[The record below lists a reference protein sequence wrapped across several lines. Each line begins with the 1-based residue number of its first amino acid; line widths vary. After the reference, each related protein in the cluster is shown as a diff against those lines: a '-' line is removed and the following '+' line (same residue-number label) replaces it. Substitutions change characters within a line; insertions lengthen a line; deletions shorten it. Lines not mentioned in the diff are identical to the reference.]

1 MAYKSRKHV
10 KKTNRKNT
18 LRNNKKHGKR
28 INKKNTLKHK
38 NTKRVKFNNKAK
50 RTHKKVKVIR
60 RKTPYMKGGFASL
73 EQFMPSN
80 FQQAVPFLPPK
91 GNYVE
96 LSQDMHGINNTLESS
111 TNIPVNQNGGGLT
124 DFIPTDITNL
134 GRNIVFG
141 GKSLYNNYMGDT
153 VTASANP
160 NVTVQP
166 ELAKI
171 PVLDANPTDVNG
183 IYLESDMKSTTL

>member
-1 MAYKSRKHV
+1 MVYKSKKHV
-10 KKTNRKNT
+10 KKTNKKNAT
-18 LRNNKKHGKR
+18 RHNRKHGKKTNNR
-28 INKKNTLKHK
+28 KHLKK

-50 RTHKKVKVIR
+50 RTHKRVKVIRR
-60 RKTPYMKGGFASL
+60 RKTPYMKGGSSSL

-80 FQQAVPFLPPK
+80 FNQSVPFLPPK

-134 GRNIVFG
+134 GRNLVFG
-141 GKSLYNNYMGDT
+141 GKTFYNNYIGDT
-153 VTASANP
+153 VSASANP

-166 ELAKI
+166 ELARN
-171 PVLDANPTDVNG
+171 PVLDANPTDING